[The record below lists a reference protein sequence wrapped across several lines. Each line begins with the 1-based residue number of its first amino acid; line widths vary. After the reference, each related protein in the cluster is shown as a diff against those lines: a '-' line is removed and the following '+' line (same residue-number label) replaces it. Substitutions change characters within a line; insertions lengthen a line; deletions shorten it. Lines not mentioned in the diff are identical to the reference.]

1 MIRICLVDD
10 QTLVRQGIRSLLAL
24 AEGVPALD
32 VQLELPELLEVE
44 DPEVA
49 QVLLRCAQEIITNT
63 VRHAGAS
70 QLSLS
75 LSQNEGGLRLQAR
88 DDGRGSE
95 GATPGNGLRGM
106 RERLS
111 ACGGR
116 VDIMTSP
123 GQGFALDVRLPLEI
137 A

>member
-1 MIRICLVDD
+1 
-10 QTLVRQGIRSLLAL
+10 
-24 AEGVPALD
+24 VPALD
-32 VQLELPELLEVE
+32 VELLLPETLRVD
-44 DPEVA
+44 DPERA

-70 QLSLS
+70 RLSLRVTS
-75 LSQNEGGLRLQAR
+75 DEDGLRLEAK
-88 DDGRGSE
+88 DDGRGCD
-95 GATPGNGLRGM
+95 AAQPGNGLRGM

-116 VDIMTSP
+116 VDIMTAP